1 MYLTMYI
8 YTYTHTHGIVVCI
21 YKHMHMYVPIIC
33 FFHIF
38 MCFGDLFML
47 KQKGPPTS
55 FLTMTYIGV
64 PQFNHCLVDGLSRL
78 FIVSL
83 LFKNYLKS
91 YISIPIL
98 SKGYH

>member
-1 MYLTMYI
+1 
-8 YTYTHTHGIVVCI
+8 
-21 YKHMHMYVPIIC
+21 
-33 FFHIF
+33 
-38 MCFGDLFML
+38 ML

-83 LFKNYLKS
+83 LFK
-91 YISIPIL
+91 IIL
-98 SKGYH
+98 NLIYQYQY

>member
-1 MYLTMYI
+1 
-8 YTYTHTHGIVVCI
+8 
-21 YKHMHMYVPIIC
+21 
-33 FFHIF
+33 
-38 MCFGDLFML
+38 ML

-83 LFKNYLKS
+83 LFK
-91 YISIPIL
+91 IIL
-98 SKGYH
+98 NLIYQYQYWVRGITDLHSR